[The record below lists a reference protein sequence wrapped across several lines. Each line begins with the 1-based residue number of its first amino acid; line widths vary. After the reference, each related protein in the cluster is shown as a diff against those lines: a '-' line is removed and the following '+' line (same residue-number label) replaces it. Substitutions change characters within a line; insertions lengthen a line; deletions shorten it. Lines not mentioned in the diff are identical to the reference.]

1 METLKEKTAKGLLW
15 GGVSNG
21 IQQLLNL
28 AFGIFLARLLTQ
40 ADYGM
45 VGVLTVFSAIAAALQ
60 EGGFISALN
69 QRKQVSHKDYNAVFW
84 FSLTCSIVIYI
95 LLFFA
100 APLIANF
107 YNEPQ
112 LTPLA
117 RYLFL
122 SFVISSLSIAP
133 RAYLFRNLKVKEN
146 TIIGITAL
154 LLSGIV
160 GVTMAAN
167 GFAFWGIATQTIVF
181 VSVTTILNF
190 YFAHWH
196 PSLSFSLQPIREMIG
211 FSSKL
216 IITNVFTIINQNLF
230 ANLLGKFYS
239 VTEVGNF
246 SQANKWNQM
255 GSTFVTNMLNGV
267 AQPVFTKVDEDRER
281 QLHVFRKLLRFTAF
295 ICFPAMFGL
304 SLISRELIVIAITE
318 KWLASAHILSVLCIW
333 GAFVPINTLFSNLI
347 ISRGRSNIYMWSTIS
362 LCLLLLV
369 AVVTAYPFGF
379 EWMLRVFVGIN
390 VAWLLVWYWFV
401 HQEIGL
407 RFTDLLRDISPYLL
421 LAAALAIGC
430 HFLMSGI
437 TNIYISLLAKIISV
451 AVLYAAI
458 LWLAGSV
465 ILKESLA
472 FLSTRFRK
480 EER

>member
-1 METLKEKTAKGLLW
+1 MDDLREKTAKGLLW

-45 VGVLTVFSAIAAALQ
+45 VGVLTIFASIASALQ

-69 QRKQVSHKDYNAVFW
+69 QRKLVSHNDYNAVFW
-84 FSLTCSIVIYI
+84 FSTSCSLIIYI
-95 LLFFA
+95 VLFFA
-100 APLIANF
+100 APLIATF
-107 YNEPQ
+107 YNEPT

-154 LLSGIV
+154 LVSGIV

-167 GFAFWGIATQTIVF
+167 GYAFWGIATQTIMF
-181 VSVTTILNF
+181 VSVTTLLNF

-196 PSLSFSLQPIREMIG
+196 PTLGFSLHPIYEMIG

-255 GSTFVTNMLNGV
+255 GSTFINNMLGGV
-267 AQPVFTKVDEDRER
+267 AQPVFTKVDEEKER
-281 QLHVFRKLLRFTAF
+281 QLRVFRKLLRFTAF
-295 ICFPAMFGL
+295 VSFPAMFGL
-304 SLISRELIVIAITE
+304 SLVSRELIVIAITE
-318 KWLASAHILSVLCIW
+318 KWLASAHILAVLCIW
-333 GAFVPINTLFSNLI
+333 GAFVPINNLFSNLI
-347 ISRGRSNIYMWSTIS
+347 ISRGRSNIYMWCTIV
-362 LCLLLLV
+362 LCLVILS
-369 AVVTAYPFGF
+369 AIIAAYPFGF
-379 EWMLRVFVGIN
+379 EWMLRVFVAIH
-390 VAWLLVWYWFV
+390 VTWLLVWFWFV
-401 HQEIGL
+401 HREIGL
-407 RFTDLLRDISPYLL
+407 RFIDMLRDISPYLL
-421 LAAALAIGC
+421 LAAALTIGC
-430 HFLMSGI
+430 HFLTNGI
-437 TNIYISLLAKIISV
+437 SNIYVSIVVKIVVVALLYV
-451 AVLYAAI
+451 GI
-458 LWLAGSV
+458 LWMAGSV
-465 ILKESLA
+465 ILHQGIE
-472 FLSTRFRK
+472 FLRDRFRK
-480 EER
+480 EGR

>member
-1 METLKEKTAKGLLW
+1 METLREKTAKGLLW

-69 QRKQVSHKDYNAVFW
+69 QRKQVSHSDYNAVFW
-84 FSLTCSIVIYI
+84 FSFSCSLLIYVV
-95 LLFFA
+95 LFFA
-100 APLIANF
+100 APLIADF
-107 YNEPQ
+107 YNEPL

-154 LLSGIV
+154 LASGIV

-181 VSVTTILNF
+181 VSVTTLLNF
-190 YFAHWH
+190 YFAHWN
-196 PSLSFSLQPIREMIG
+196 PTLNFSFQPIREMIG

-230 ANLLGKFYS
+230 ANLLGKFYN
-239 VTEVGNF
+239 VTQVGNF

-281 QLHVFRKLLRFTAF
+281 QLRVFRKLLRFTAF

-333 GAFVPINTLFSNLI
+333 GAFTPINTLFSNLI
-347 ISRGRSNIYMWSTIS
+347 ISRGRSNIYMWSTIAQ
-362 LCLLLLV
+362 CLLLLA
-369 AVVTAYPFGF
+369 AVVGAYPFGF
-379 EWMLRVFVGIN
+379 EWMLRVFVGIQI
-390 VAWLLVWYWFV
+390 AWLLVWYWFV

-407 RFTDLLRDISPYLL
+407 RFSDLLSDISPYLL
-421 LAAALAIGC
+421 LAAALTIGC
-430 HFLMSGI
+430 YFLTADI
-437 TNIYISLLAKIISV
+437 ENIYVSIIVKIIVV
-451 AVLYAAI
+451 AALYAGI

-465 ILKESLA
+465 ILKESVA
-472 FLSTRFRK
+472 FLTGKGRK
-480 EER
+480 EEA